1 MEWAGALQR
10 SEAALGASCAR
21 LGAAARL
28 DPPGAPGARS
38 DSVTQ
43 GQVIEARAA
52 YRAALAARLAAALA
66 SGSAAVAGLAEQ
78 VQAGA
83 EEDARA
89 QERAAR
95 EVERLEALIT
105 ASAER
110 TTSTTATI
118 LLSEARIAE
127 CTALLSRQKSHAP
140 PHALRGPASAAERAL
155 QLERQAALLA
165 AACAV
170 PAHGDPAAAAE
181 EELVCAVR
189 ELEHAALAQDK
200 ELATLDRQLG
210 EHAARLESMLRACQP
225 HLEKDDDMFVVRA
238 WIAQLSGD
246 QLQPDMALDARKR
259 RRLERLG
266 LLQRGEGDYV
276 LSQAGHGG

>member
-1 MEWAGALQR
+1 M
-10 SEAALGASCAR
+10 
-21 LGAAARL
+21 
-28 DPPGAPGARS
+28 
-38 DSVTQ
+38 
-43 GQVIEARAA
+43 
-52 YRAALAARLAAALA
+52 
-66 SGSAAVAGLAEQ
+66 
-78 VQAGA
+78 QAGA

-181 EELVCAVR
+181 EELICAVR